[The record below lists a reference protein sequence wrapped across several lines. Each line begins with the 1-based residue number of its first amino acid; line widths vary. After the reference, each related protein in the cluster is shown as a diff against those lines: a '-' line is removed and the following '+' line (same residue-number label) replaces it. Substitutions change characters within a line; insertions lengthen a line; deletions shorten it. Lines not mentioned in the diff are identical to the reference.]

1 MNYYPKKNL
10 NIVGYFFNHQD
21 TSKSIYRINKRF
33 LWANTFCLLSAII
46 ALTFSGVSMAKNTM
60 DEIYVINLSS
70 NDAGCGV
77 KVNDMLI
84 MDNSNTVKGNY
95 SAGQNISSMLTNEL
109 NTLSLIMYN
118 DSVLAEEE
126 KLTPDMWCEVE
137 LNKLSENG
145 NSTFVSGIKLAG
157 NNDGKIIISDKYKHN
172 MDQVYFGGSN
182 RKSEGSMLEA
192 KNQFNVQ
199 GLPKW
204 QWEKATPVTE
214 SDIPKIQAFYRELQ
228 QAFADK
234 NLNKL
239 KAMGKI
245 SWEEFAYAD
254 NSSPD
259 IFWHSLNFKERLE
272 QGYKPAPINW
282 DEYSFIT
289 YEGQRIFR
297 YEVGFHRLSPIEL
310 ISPEGKNYFYNPYL
324 SIIDGKVTI
333 VR

>member
-1 MNYYPKKNL
+1 MGHQRSGKRLSLKNVL
-10 NIVGYFFNHQD
+10 HI
-21 TSKSIYRINKRF
+21 TS
-33 LWANTFCLLSAII
+33 II
-46 ALTFSGVSMAKNTM
+46 MVLGFSGVSMAKNTM
-60 DEIYVINLSS
+60 DEIYLINLSS
-70 NDAGCGV
+70 NNAGCGI
-77 KVNDMLI
+77 KINDMLI
-84 MDNSNTVKGNY
+84 MDNENATEGMY

-126 KLTPDMWCEVE
+126 KLTPEMWCEVE

-145 NSTFVSGIKLAG
+145 NSTFISGIKLAG

-192 KNQFNVQ
+192 KNQFNLQ

-214 SDIPKIQAFYRELQ
+214 SDIPKVQAFYLELQ

-245 SWEEFAYAD
+245 SWDEFAYAD

-259 IFWHSLNFKERLE
+259 LFWNSLEFKEMLDE
-272 QGYKPAPINW
+272 GYKPAKIDW
-282 DEYSFIT
+282 SRYIFST
-289 YEGQRIFR
+289 YEDKRIFR
-297 YEVGFHRLSPIEL
+297 YEIGFSRLSPIKL
-310 ISPEGKNYFYNPYL
+310 VSPEGRTFHYNPYL